1 MLTKYVRIA
10 GDVNVGP
17 PVETPVARLDVT
29 GVANILYEGTGKL
42 ETVVGVEP
50 PNVTGDIVH
59 DVVSVI
65 VDVKISCTY
74 IVVLFTNTF
83 QLIPS
88 N

>member
-1 MLTKYVRIA
+1 M
-10 GDVNVGP
+10 NVGP
-17 PVETPVARLDVT
+17 PVETPVSRLDVT
-29 GVANILYEGTGKL
+29 GVVNILYDGTGKL

-59 DVVSVI
+59 EVVSVI
-65 VDVKISCTY
+65 VDVKMSCTY
-74 IVVLFTNTF
+74 MDVLSTNTF